1 MKNLNSASIS
11 TPNKASQ
18 SKPEAVNRAAALHG
32 VKAFGVSLGPMAPA
46 AESEIVPPASASI
59 LLLPDP
65 AVESESVPADKVRA
79 TAPDQA
85 HRSRKLNRLR
95 YLRVVSFFIAQF
107 TIILIWEVILKRI
120 IGSRLVRKGRDAR
133 TRRTARR
140 FAHLSAEMGGV
151 MIKLGQ
157 FLSSRVDILPTEITD
172 ELTGLQDNVPKVPF
186 SYIKATVERELGPIA
201 THYAWFDPQPLAA
214 ASFGQVHKAQ
224 LHSGEKVV
232 VKVQRPQ
239 ISDIVH
245 TDLSALAVVAR
256 LSMWW
261 KLIRRRANV
270 PALLDEFSRVLWE
283 ELDYQ
288 AEADHALTFSSMYSD
303 DLGVY
308 VPAIYLAHSTAY
320 VLTIEDVSSIK
331 LNDYAALD
339 RAGINRKTVASRL
352 LETYLRQ
359 IFDFRFFHADPHP
372 GNIFIYPLP
381 DKHLTPEQ
389 RASKTDRPFYLIFID
404 FGMVGRLT
412 PMIYEGLRETII
424 AVATQNAA
432 QLIGAYDKL
441 GVLLPGVD
449 KRRLEDAT
457 RAVFEKIWGLN
468 MQEMQNL
475 PYEEMVEVGKQFSD
489 LLLTMPFQMPQDF
502 IYLSRAMGILS
513 GMCTGLDP
521 QFDPW
526 AEMQPFTSKL
536 LSTSTDRTKKAVGS
550 NSPAGAL
557 AGTALT
563 VVRAYATRLAKLPTL
578 AETVLTRA
586 ERGDLA
592 VQMTLDAQTSAQLT
606 RIEAASGQLVVGI
619 VFATSALASTLLYIN
634 NQQGVGTA
642 GYVISGISLLLLLLR
657 GRG

>member
-1 MKNLNSASIS
+1 M
-11 TPNKASQ
+11 
-18 SKPEAVNRAAALHG
+18 AAAP
-32 VKAFGVSLGPMAPA
+32 VKAFGVEFGPMPA
-46 AESEIVPPASASI
+46 ATESLVIAPDLVQPIPA
-59 LLLPDP
+59 LPDP
-65 AVESESVPADKVRA
+65 AGDMPAAEPSVKTRA
-79 TAPDQA
+79 TSPDQA
-85 HRSRKLNRLR
+85 HRSRKLKRTR
-95 YLRVVSFFIAQF
+95 YLRVVSFFIGQF
-107 TIILIWEVILKRI
+107 AIILTWEVILKRI
-120 IGSRLVRKGRDAR
+120 VGNGIVKRGRDAR
-133 TRRTARR
+133 TRNAARR
-140 FAHLSAEMGGV
+140 FASLSADMGGV

-157 FLSSRVDILPTEITD
+157 FLSSRVDILPAEITD
-172 ELTGLQDNVPKVPF
+172 ELTGLQDNVPTVPF
-186 SYIKATVERELGPIA
+186 DYIKATVERELGPIA
-201 THYAWFDPQPLAA
+201 THYTWFDAEPLAA
-214 ASFGQVHKAQ
+214 ASFGQVHRAQ
-224 LHSGEKVV
+224 LHTGERVV
-232 VKVQRPQ
+232 VKVQRPN
-239 ISDIVH
+239 ISDIVY
-245 TDLSALAVVAR
+245 TDLSALSVVAR
-256 LSMWW
+256 VAMWW

-288 AEADHALTFSSMYSD
+288 AEADHALTFASMFAD
-303 DLGVY
+303 DPGVY

-320 VLTIEDVSSIK
+320 VLTIEDVTSIK

-352 LETYLRQ
+352 LETYLQQ
-359 IFDFRFFHADPHP
+359 IFDFKFFHADPHP

-389 RASKTDRPFYLIFID
+389 RAKKTDRPFYLIFID

-412 PMIYEGLRETII
+412 PAIYEGLRETII
-424 AVATQNAA
+424 AVATQNAN

-449 KRRLEDAT
+449 KRRLEEAT

-502 IYLSRAMGILS
+502 IYLSRAVGILS

-521 QFDPW
+521 EFDPW

-536 LSTSTDRTKKAVGS
+536 LSSSSDRTKGAVGAGS
-550 NSPAGAL
+550 TAGAL

-563 VVRAYATRLAKLPTL
+563 VVRAYATRLFQLPTL

-586 ERGDLA
+586 ERGELN
-592 VQMTLDAQTSAQLT
+592 VQMTLDQNTRAQLT
-606 RIEAASGQLVVGI
+606 RIESASGQLVVGV
-619 VFATSALASTLLYIN
+619 VFATLALASTLLYIN
-634 NQQGVGTA
+634 NQQSMGTA
-642 GYVISGISLLLLLLR
+642 GYVMSGITLFLLLIR